1 MWTVSGFV
9 APSWLRSDG
18 MSIDRTSPA
27 TSSPTAASPTRPAAA
42 RPRPGQLP
50 AGRRPAVVWVLE
62 AVLGVQAVLAT
73 ATAVVAAHQGWN
85 TADYGVFFGA
95 AFIGFVAVV
104 LATLT
109 ALPVILLHHQPG
121 PSRRSGLPLTITGQ
135 TLVALVTLYAW
146 THTSLLPADAVVLGL
161 AGPIVAVGLAALPCV
176 RRFANAAA
184 AGTSGPAA
192 TAAPVPQQDQTPAS
206 HTLPGSS

>member
-1 MWTVSGFV
+1 
-9 APSWLRSDG
+9 
-18 MSIDRTSPA
+18 MSIDHSSPA
-27 TSSPTAASPTRPAAA
+27 PSSTAASPKRPAAT
-42 RPRPGQLP
+42 RPRPGYLP

-85 TADYGVFFGA
+85 TGDYGVFFAA

-109 ALPVILLHHQPG
+109 ALPVILLHHRPG
-121 PSRRSGLPLTITGQ
+121 ASRRSGPPLAAAGQ
-135 TLVALVTLYAW
+135 GLVALITLYAW

-161 AGPIVAVGLAALPCV
+161 AGPIVAVGLAALPHV
-176 RRFANAAA
+176 RRFANAPA
-184 AGTSGPAA
+184 AGTSRPAA
-192 TAAPVPQQDQTPAS
+192 PAP
-206 HTLPGSS
+206 